1 MFLEIKGLTFAY
13 SKKERPLFN
22 NFSMAVEKEEIA
34 CIMGPSGCGKS
45 TLLRLIAGLEDP
57 QGGEIIM
64 ASRCLFSPTTYV
76 EPYKRHMGMVF
87 QDYALFP
94 HLKVK
99 DNITYGLGA
108 LSRSERKERL
118 QEMLSLTDLVGH
130 ENKYPHELSGG
141 QQQRVALARSL
152 APKPQLLLLDEPFSN
167 LDASLKSQIR
177 QDIKRILTEA
187 KTTCILVSHD
197 EEDGKALSAK
207 QISL

>member
-13 SKKERPLFN
+13 SKKEQPLFS
-22 NFSMAVEKEEIA
+22 NFSMSVEKEEIT

-57 QGGEIIM
+57 QRGEIIM
-64 ASRCLFSPTTYV
+64 AGRCLFSPTTYM

-108 LSRSERKERL
+108 LSRSKRKERL
-118 QEMLSLTDLVGH
+118 HEMLSLTDLVGH

-167 LDASLKSQIR
+167 LDASLKGQIR

-197 EEDGKALSAK
+197 EEDGKALGAR